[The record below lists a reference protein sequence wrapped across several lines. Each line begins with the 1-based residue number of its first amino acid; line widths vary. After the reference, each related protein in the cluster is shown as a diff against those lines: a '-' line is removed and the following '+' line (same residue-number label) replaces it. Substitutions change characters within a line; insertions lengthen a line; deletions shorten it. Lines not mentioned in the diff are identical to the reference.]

1 MSAENRLRV
10 LSFIHRFRAAL
21 LKGQHWGGVGC
32 GGWGGVGGVGYYEK
46 KGEHHSREAGKNFA

>member
-1 MSAENRLRV
+1 MILQIQMSAENRLRV

-21 LKGQHWGGVGC
+21 LKGQHWGGVG
-32 GGWGGVGGVGYYEK
+32 WGYYEK